1 MLAICWRIEPP
12 GTQTANLVEE
22 VALLGQKTLSGNPSQ
37 RRPRQTAVDDTG
49 AVALQKQ
56 FITAGAVN
64 RSYLVAE
71 PPPDAPVSAVIM
83 SLHGIRSTAARQ
95 ARLTGFGQLAR
106 TASAVVVFPQAIE
119 PIGTGYEW
127 DPSQDV
133 DYIAGLATELRRRHR
148 TPHGRVILTGM
159 SGGARM
165 SSLFASVHPELV
177 QAVGAVAGLRSPGV
191 PVHRPVPILS
201 FHGTKD
207 RINPYGGSGTR
218 RWNESVPDAAR
229 AWALANCV
237 TAPPAEVAVSPT
249 LTRTTYG
256 AEGQP
261 GEVTLWTSRGA
272 RAGHTWPGGHLGL
285 LLSLFLGR
293 TSREI
298 DATKSIWEFGLR
310 HAGDP

>member
-1 MLAICWRIEPP
+1 M
-12 GTQTANLVEE
+12 
-22 VALLGQKTLSGNPSQ
+22 
-37 RRPRQTAVDDTG
+37 PRQSSVGDTG

-56 FITAGAVN
+56 AINVGDAN

-71 PPPDAPVSAVIM
+71 PPSGTPVSTVIM
-83 SLHGIRSTAARQ
+83 SLHGTSSTADRQ
-95 ARLTGFGQLAR
+95 ARLSGFEQCAHS
-106 TASAVVVFPQAIE
+106 ANAVVVFPQANE
-119 PIGTGYEW
+119 PIRAGYEW

-133 DYIAGLATELRRRHR
+133 DFIAELAAVILSRHQP
-148 TPHGRVILTGM
+148 PHGRVIITGM

-177 QAVGAVAGLRSPGV
+177 QMVGAVAGLRSPGAAV
-191 PVHRPVPILS
+191 QRSVPILS

-207 RINPYGGSGTR
+207 RINPYGGSGTQ

-229 AWALANCV
+229 AWALANGI
-237 TAPPAEVAVSPT
+237 TDPPAERAVSPT
-249 LTRTTYG
+249 LTRTSYG

-272 RAGHTWPGGHLGL
+272 GHTWPGGHLGL
-285 LLSLFLGR
+285 LPSLYLGR
-293 TSREI
+293 TTREV

>member
-1 MLAICWRIEPP
+1 MR
-12 GTQTANLVEE
+12 GDDT
-22 VALLGQKTLSGNPSQ
+22 
-37 RRPRQTAVDDTG
+37 RDTG
-49 AVALQKQ
+49 AVDLQKQ
-56 FITAGAVN
+56 FVIADGAE

-71 PPPDAPVSAVIM
+71 PPTSLPVSAVLM
-83 SLHGIRSTAARQ
+83 SLHGTSSTAARQ
-95 ARLTGFGQLAR
+95 ALLSGFEQLAHS
-106 TASAVVVFPQAIE
+106 AGAVVVFPQAIV
-119 PIGTGYEW
+119 PIRAGYEW
-127 DPSQDV
+127 DPRHDV
-133 DYIAGLATELRRRHR
+133 DYIAGLVAELLSRHR
-148 TPHGRVILTGM
+148 TPHDRVILTGM

-177 QAVGAVAGLRSPGV
+177 QAVGAVAGLRSPSV
-191 PVHRPVPILS
+191 AVHRPVPILS

-207 RINPYGGSGTR
+207 RINPYDGSGTQ

-229 AWALANCV
+229 AWALANGV
-237 TAPPAEVAVSPT
+237 TDPPTEVAVSST

-272 RAGHTWPGGHLGL
+272 GHTWPGGHIGL
-285 LLSLFLGR
+285 MLSLYLGR

-310 HAGDP
+310 HADDP

>member
-1 MLAICWRIEPP
+1 M
-12 GTQTANLVEE
+12 
-22 VALLGQKTLSGNPSQ
+22 ALENRL
-37 RRPRQTAVDDTG
+37 
-49 AVALQKQ
+49 
-56 FITAGAVN
+56 ITVGDLN

-71 PPPDAPVSAVIM
+71 PPPGVPTSAIVL
-83 SLHGIRSTAARQ
+83 SLHGTRSNAARQ
-95 ARLTGFGQLAR
+95 SRLSGFAPLAQ
-106 TASAVVVFPQAIE
+106 TAGAVVVFPQAIE

-127 DPSQDV
+127 DPGLDV
-133 DYIAGLATELRRRHR
+133 DYLAALATELVRRYR
-148 TPHGRVILTGM
+148 TPHGRVLLSGM

-165 SSLFASVHPELV
+165 SSHFASVHPELV
-177 QAVGAVAGLRSPGV
+177 QAVGAVAGLRAPGV
-191 PVHRPVPILS
+191 PVHRPVPVLS
-201 FHGTKD
+201 FHGTRD
-207 RINPYGGSGTR
+207 TINPYEGGGTQ

-229 AWALANCV
+229 AWAFANAI

-272 RAGHTWPGGHLGL
+272 GHTWPGGHPGL

-310 HAGDP
+310 HSRDS

>member
-1 MLAICWRIEPP
+1 
-12 GTQTANLVEE
+12 
-22 VALLGQKTLSGNPSQ
+22 VALE
-37 RRPRQTAVDDTG
+37 
-49 AVALQKQ
+49 KQ
-56 FITAGAVN
+56 VITAGDAN

-71 PPPDAPVSAVIM
+71 PPPGPPVSAVVM
-83 SLHGIRSTAARQ
+83 NLHDTSSTADRQ
-95 ARLTGFGQLAR
+95 ARLSGLEQLAH
-106 TASAVVVFPQAIE
+106 TAGAVVVFPQAIE
-119 PIGTGYEW
+119 PIRAGYEW
-127 DPSQDV
+127 DPSRDV
-133 DYIAGLATELRRRHR
+133 DFIAGLATELLSRHR
-148 TPHGRVILTGM
+148 TPHGRLILTGM

-165 SSLFASVHPELV
+165 SSLFASIHPELV

-191 PVHRPVPILS
+191 PLHRSVPILS
-201 FHGTKD
+201 FHGTND

-229 AWALANCV
+229 AWALANGI
-237 TAPPAEVAVSPT
+237 TDPPTEVALSPT

-261 GEVTLWTSRGA
+261 GEVTLWTSRG
-272 RAGHTWPGGHLGL
+272 AGHTWPGGHLGL